1 MFLFP
6 RVLSNDDASTPRV
19 NVRFEMERINKLS
32 VREQVPQ
39 FNGVML
45 VLCDE
50 DFAVPLHACLAGA
63 IIRDGNVTP
72 DAILD
77 DVETFNQFD
86 QAEKK

>member
-1 MFLFP
+1 M
-6 RVLSNDDASTPRV
+6 D
-19 NVRFEMERINKLS
+19 VRFEMERIDELS

-39 FNGVML
+39 FNGVVL

-63 IIRDGNVTP
+63 IIRYGDITP

-77 DVETFNQFD
+77 DAETFNQFD